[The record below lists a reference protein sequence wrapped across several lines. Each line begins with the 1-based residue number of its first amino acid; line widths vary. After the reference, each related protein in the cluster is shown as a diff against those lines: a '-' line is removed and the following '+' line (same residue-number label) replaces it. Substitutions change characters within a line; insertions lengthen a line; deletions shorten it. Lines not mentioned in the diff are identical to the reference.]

1 MIIKRRS
8 ILFIT
13 ALSLIVTALFSI
25 SEINAAETVKAQNPE
40 TILFLPFTDYSDSGM
55 KYLSAYIPEL
65 LRKNFKSEKNIEAID
80 ISGLTGRV
88 KGDSLRPEN
97 LKDRPALLSL
107 IRDAGG
113 VMGVTG
119 RYLIQGQ
126 TIIIETGLLKP
137 DGEYIEGNTFE
148 GKIDDRFF
156 HTLDEYSKNSVK
168 WIRGDILHE
177 NIPSNI
183 VEQHDISLRF
193 VKFLKEAGLS
203 SMQKGWFFAVIIM
216 MLFYV
221 LSMFVSTVL
230 IKAAERF
237 SSRTDTKID
246 DLIINLAKK
255 PLKFIII
262 LAGFKVALFA
272 SDVHSGIVVFTG
284 KLLTA
289 LILIALAYI
298 TSGILEIVIES
309 WGERIAERLNSRVN
323 NDLVPLF
330 ERIMKVV
337 VFSVVLILVLSSFD
351 IDVAPLVASLGIA
364 GFAIG
369 FAVKDTLSNI
379 IGGIIL
385 ILDNSF
391 SVGDKVTI
399 DSDTG
404 IIKEV
409 GLRNTKILTYDNELI
424 IIPNGELMN
433 KKFKNYVLPD
443 PALRVV
449 VNFGVAY
456 GSDVDRVR
464 EIILEAVKS
473 ISDICSDPAPVIE
486 FFQMADSS
494 LNFVAKFWI
503 PDFSKYNDKMLEAT
517 DIIYKT
523 LNANGIEIPF
533 PTNTVYLKKD

>member
-1 MIIKRRS
+1 MKRLFPVIAVLLLIIS
-8 ILFIT
+8 
-13 ALSLIVTALFSI
+13 ALFFPVEIHAEDLVKRQNSESI
-25 SEINAAETVKAQNPE
+25 I
-40 TILFLPFTDYSDSGM
+40 FFPFTDYTDSGM
-55 KYLSAYIPEL
+55 KYLSGYIPEL
-65 LRKNFKSEKNIEAID
+65 LKNNFRSEKKLLPLGLND
-80 ISGLTGRV
+80 ITRKV
-88 KGDSLRPEN
+88 KSDSLMHEN
-97 LKDRPALLSL
+97 LRDRSALLL
-107 IRDAGG
+107 IMKELGIG
-113 VMGVTG
+113 MGVTG

-126 TIIIETGLLKP
+126 TIIIETGLLKS
-137 DGEYIEGNTFE
+137 DGEYIAGEIFE

-156 HTLDEYSKNSVK
+156 RTLTEYAESRVK
-168 WIRGDILHE
+168 WIRVDILHE
-177 NIPSNI
+177 NVPSNI
-183 VEQHDISLRF
+183 VEQHDISFRF
-193 VKFLKEAGLS
+193 VKILKDAGLS
-203 SMQKGWFFAVIIM
+203 SMKKGWFFAVIIM
-216 MLFYV
+216 MLFYL
-221 LSMFVSTVL
+221 LSLTASTVL
-230 IKAAERF
+230 LRIAERF
-237 SSRTDTKID
+237 SSRTDTEID
-246 DLIINLAKK
+246 DLILGLAKK

-272 SDVHSGIVVFTG
+272 SDMKNAAVVFTG
-284 KLLTA
+284 KFITA
-289 LILIALAYI
+289 LILITLAYI
-298 TSGILEIVIES
+298 ASGILEIVIRS

-330 ERIMKVV
+330 ERIMKVI

-399 DSDTG
+399 DTDTG

-443 PALRVV
+443 PKLRVA

-456 GSDVDRVR
+456 GTDVDRVR
-464 EIILEAVKS
+464 EIVYAAVKS
-473 ISDICSDPAPVIE
+473 ISDICSEPAPVIE

-523 LNANGIEIPF
+523 LNAGGIEIPF
-533 PTNTVYLKKD
+533 PTNTVYLKKE